1 MATWLQHIRLSFGG
15 PLGGGMEEWSNTV
28 RLKHNANR
36 AGNVGSVGVT
46 GSQLDGGLER
56 LEAPLKAWFSR
67 SESGI
72 HNSAQLTW
80 AKLNLILTTGKQSE
94 AATHYREWT
103 AVGGG
108 LLGGAPPWY
117 QTAALTMR
125 TDYKRGR
132 AHSGRIFPPLIAY
145 PIAAGGPY
153 ISEAQATAMATSWA
167 TALDDICA
175 AIVDASWPLP
185 NQDLYPVIASAGT
198 AVGPD
203 PGGPVLLPVTGVVV
217 DRVHDVQHRR
227 TNRVPR
233 LESPRQPVVGS
244 NAP

>member
-15 PLGGGMEEWSNTV
+15 PLGGGVEEWSNTV

-36 AGNVGSVGVT
+36 AGNVASVGVT

-67 SESGI
+67 TDTGI
-72 HNSAQLTW
+72 HNSAQLSW
-80 AKLNLILTTGKQSE
+80 AKLNLILSTGKQAE
-94 AATHYREWT
+94 AATHQREWT
-103 AVGGG
+103 PVNGG
-108 LLGGAPPWY
+108 LAGNAPPWF
-117 QTAALTMR
+117 QTLALTMR

-145 PIAAGGPY
+145 GIEVGTPY
-153 ISEAQATAMATSWA
+153 VSEAQANSAATSFA
-167 TALDDICA
+167 TMLDAVCS
-175 AIVDASWPLP
+175 AIVDSSWPIP
-185 NQDLYPVIASAGT
+185 DQSLYPVVASPAT
-198 AVGPD
+198 AIGPD
-203 PGGPVLLPVTGVVV
+203 PGGAVLLPVTGIVV

-233 LESPRQPVVGS
+233 AEGARFPVVGS